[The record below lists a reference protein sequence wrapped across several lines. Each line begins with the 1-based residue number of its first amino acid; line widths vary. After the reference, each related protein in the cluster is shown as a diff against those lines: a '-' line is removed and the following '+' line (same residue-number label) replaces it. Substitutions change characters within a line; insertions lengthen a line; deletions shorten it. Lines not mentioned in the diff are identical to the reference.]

1 MKRLVLPLGLLVMA
15 LVLGAAVAFD
25 CMRLASDA
33 RHRVQLADD
42 EMKKHETRLVKL
54 VAGNSKVSPM
64 VEAEVGAYE
73 GAGSADDRH
82 SYYDSLVAS
91 FRKASPAIDPTN
103 PLERKFMDDIAGA
116 INRREIAEKQY
127 DEESTAYQKFLGSW
141 QGKVARVFSSQARA
155 DSK

>member
-1 MKRLVLPLGLLVMA
+1 MKKLVLPLGLLVMA
-15 LVLGAAVAFD
+15 LVLGAAVAID

-73 GAGSADDRH
+73 GAGSTDDRH

-127 DEESTAYQKFLGSW
+127 DEEAAVYQNFLQSW
-141 QGKVARVFSSQARA
+141 RGKLAQMFSSQARA

>member
-1 MKRLVLPLGLLVMA
+1 MKKLVLPLGLLVMA
-15 LVLGAAVAFD
+15 LVLGAAVAID

-42 EMKKHETRLVKL
+42 EMKKHEERLVKL
-54 VAGNSKVSPM
+54 LSGNSKVSPM
-64 VEAEVGAYE
+64 VEAEVVTYE
-73 GAGSADDRH
+73 HADNRNNRH
-82 SYYDSLVAS
+82 LYFDEVVAS
-91 FRKASPAIDPTN
+91 VRKATPSIDPTN

-141 QGKVARVFSSQARA
+141 QGKMARVFSSQARA